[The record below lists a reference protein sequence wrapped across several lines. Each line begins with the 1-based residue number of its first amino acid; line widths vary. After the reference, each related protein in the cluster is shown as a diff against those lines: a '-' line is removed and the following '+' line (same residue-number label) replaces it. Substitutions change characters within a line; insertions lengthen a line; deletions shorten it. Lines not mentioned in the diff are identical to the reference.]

1 MSPGCFHLST
11 RSNGVQPVAQGGM
24 SCIGRSPIDCVH
36 LLPVTFDGHIN
47 EVSWAREA
55 RTAPNNIGSS
65 SRIPRCDFCD
75 DSFALDGIGEIG
87 ADIMELL
94 LKGIGCLGLYDR

>member
-1 MSPGCFHLST
+1 LLS
-11 RSNGVQPVAQGGM
+11 V
-24 SCIGRSPIDCVH
+24 I
-36 LLPVTFDGHIN
+36 LDGHIN
-47 EVSWAREA
+47 EISWAGEA
-55 RTAPNNIGSS
+55 RTAPNNVGSS

-94 LKGIGCLGLYDR
+94 LEDIRCLGLDDR

>member
-1 MSPGCFHLST
+1 
-11 RSNGVQPVAQGGM
+11 M
-24 SCIGRSPIDCVH
+24 SCVGRSPIDCVH
-36 LLPVTFDGHIN
+36 LLSVILDGHIN
-47 EVSWAREA
+47 EISWAGEA
-55 RTAPNNIGSS
+55 RTAPNNVGSS

-94 LKGIGCLGLYDR
+94 LEDIRCLGLDDR